1 VIVSG
6 LGAERFGVLALS
18 LSVVASTGAFD
29 LGLGRASA
37 RFIASAV
44 AGGRTTDV
52 PQILGT
58 ALLAE
63 GLLGVAGG
71 VMLAA
76 VAPLLALHVFA
87 LPAAVMAE
95 GLASLQVV
103 GLAVPVVLLSSSLR
117 AALSAAQRF
126 DLVNAVVVPASSS
139 MYLLPTM
146 GVLAGWSLPTIVAA
160 LVASKVVALATLWVL
175 TLRHCPGLSGSS
187 RLSTNRQTFVTLL
200 RFGSWVTVSSVMFP
214 ALTQLER
221 MLIPAL
227 LSIGAL
233 TFYSVPYEA
242 VSRAAIL
249 PVSMAL
255 TLFPAF
261 SRFEGQGG
269 SALTEL
275 AVKPMKCL
283 LLVMTPALAFVGL
296 FARELLT
303 MWMGPAFAL
312 EAAAPLRILAFAFYL
327 SGFSHILRA
336 AVQGLGR
343 PDLKAKLDLANAGL
357 LLALLLV
364 LVLPFGLTGAASA
377 RLIVASTE
385 LGGLFLLASRA
396 ARVGL
401 QPAILLRPLRPGIV
415 ASAGFVLVAT
425 LAAESLR
432 GSPAAFGI
440 FIALTLA
447 HAWVF
452 WTRVAD
458 PTDRR
463 TVAHLSSWLAARR
476 GRPSPSPDV
485 EEAL

>member
-1 VIVSG
+1 
-6 LGAERFGVLALS
+6 
-18 LSVVASTGAFD
+18 
-29 LGLGRASA
+29 
-37 RFIASAV
+37 
-44 AGGRTTDV
+44 
-52 PQILGT
+52 
-58 ALLAE
+58 
-63 GLLGVAGG
+63 
-71 VMLAA
+71 M
-76 VAPLLALHVFA
+76 
-87 LPAAVMAE
+87 
-95 GLASLQVV
+95 V

-139 MYLLPTM
+139 MYLLPTI
-146 GVLAGWSLPTIVAA
+146 GVLAAWSLPTIVAA
-160 LVASKVVALATLWVL
+160 LIVSKLVALVILWVL
-175 TLRHCPGLSGSS
+175 TLRHCPGLSGS
-187 RLSTNRQTFVTLL
+187 RLSTNRQTFATLL
-200 RFGSWVTVSSVMFP
+200 RFGSWLTVSSVMFP
-214 ALTQLER
+214 VLSQLER

-233 TFYSVPYEA
+233 TFYAVPYEA
-242 VSRAAIL
+242 LSRAAIL

-255 TLFPAF
+255 TLLPAF

-275 AVKPMKCL
+275 AVRPMKCL

-296 FARELLT
+296 FGRELMT
-303 MWMGPAFAL
+303 MWMGPAIAL
-312 EAAAPLRILAFAFYL
+312 ESASPLRILAFAFYL

-401 QPAILLRPLRPGIV
+401 QPATLLRLLRPGIA

-425 LAAESLR
+425 VAAEWLR
-432 GSPAAFGI
+432 GSTAAFGI
-440 FIALTLA
+440 FIALTLG
-447 HAWVF
+447 HGWVF

-463 TVAHLSSWLAARR
+463 TVAHLSHWLAARR
-476 GRPSPSPDV
+476 GRPSPPPDV